1 MHISSPLTVAISEY
15 NAVLEHCY
23 HLFQSESGLTWLDVI
38 IIAIFAS
45 VSQKIGF
52 LKKKKK
58 KPLFFFMF
66 LLKVKYSIQTSKTDF
81 CS

>member
-23 HLFQSESGLTWLDVI
+23 PLFQSESGLTWLDVI
-38 IIAIFAS
+38 IIAIFSS
-45 VSQKIGF
+45 VSQKTGF
-52 LKKKKK
+52 L
-58 KPLFFFMF
+58 MF

>member
-38 IIAIFAS
+38 IIAIFSS
-45 VSQKIGF
+45 VSQKTGF
-52 LKKKKK
+52 L
-58 KPLFFFMF
+58 MF